1 MPVGQELEGEM
12 DQNNVAGVGATVPV
26 PDPKL
31 RRETLD
37 ALDANN
43 LSMATAP
50 GIRLD
55 AFDPAQG
62 YGTDPNLVTP
72 HTPWP
77 RALSEHERALI
88 AVLGDL
94 ILPGTA
100 EYPAP
105 SAMGIVDFF
114 DDWVSAPYDTQRQ
127 HKTVITAG
135 LAMVDAEALR
145 QFGVEFLKLDGP
157 RQRKIVDDIASPTA
171 ADRSFF
177 IRFRSLLLS
186 GYFTSDV
193 GFKAIGYLGNVPLR
207 SFPSVTLETQRIIDD
222 ELSKL
227 GL

>member
-72 HTPWP
+72 HTP
-77 RALSEHERALI
+77 
-88 AVLGDL
+88 
-94 ILPGTA
+94 
-100 EYPAP
+100 
-105 SAMGIVDFF
+105 
-114 DDWVSAPYDTQRQ
+114 
-127 HKTVITAG
+127 
-135 LAMVDAEALR
+135 
-145 QFGVEFLKLDGP
+145 
-157 RQRKIVDDIASPTA
+157 
-171 ADRSFF
+171 
-177 IRFRSLLLS
+177 
-186 GYFTSDV
+186 
-193 GFKAIGYLGNVPLR
+193 
-207 SFPSVTLETQRIIDD
+207 
-222 ELSKL
+222 
-227 GL
+227 